1 MSWTV
6 ILACFALTRLTGVCS
21 CTETGSLQLSLP
33 SLHLSLF
40 PPALI
45 SGWWYVEDLHGRSG
59 WAPAS
64 FLKPVLD
71 KGHQRNGD
79 VVGKC
84 PGWRQLEI
92 ELHSLVQPRSQV
104 RRRGRRLGLVQL
116 NYNLSSSK
124 TFVPKINIK
133 ILFSPNS
140 ESVFERGE
148 WKQCTQ
154 TAEKYQNWVLSVPL
168 LPTPR
173 IDPWSVT
180 AAPCTTARWAQRA
193 EGREGDGCLAVWWW
207 MVASQVGGAG
217 GRKEKYHWHMPSVQ
231 PCTVHSCNNL
241 TNLPPSPFPFPL
253 PPSLPLLPSQE
264 YKDTATGSNTLF
276 VPEVRQ
282 WWKLP
287 QDLSWP
293 APRIRTDWRHF
304 FHLVRARKTSRGH
317 WWVSH
322 YIITTPLQHH
332 YHTITSSLLYHVT
345 VNMSRYEAS
354 VTIIKVL
361 TLAPGL

>member
-21 CTETGSLQLSLP
+21 CTETGLLQLSLP

-140 ESVFERGE
+140 ECFEVCVVFRKRGM
-148 WKQCTQ
+148 KTVYPNCR
-154 TAEKYQNWVLSVPL
+154 KIPKLSS
-168 LPTPR
+168 
-173 IDPWSVT
+173 I
-180 AAPCTTARWAQRA
+180 C
-193 EGREGDGCLAVWWW
+193 
-207 MVASQVGGAG
+207 
-217 GRKEKYHWHMPSVQ
+217 
-231 PCTVHSCNNL
+231 
-241 TNLPPSPFPFPL
+241 PSPSSHTQDRPL
-253 PPSLPLLPSQE
+253 KCYSSTMHNSKMSSACRRE
-264 YKDTATGSNTLF
+264 
-276 VPEVRQ
+276 RR
-282 WWKLP
+282 WW
-287 QDLSWP
+287 LSC
-293 APRIRTDWRHF
+293 RLMMD
-304 FHLVRARKTSRGH
+304 G
-317 WWVSH
+317 
-322 YIITTPLQHH
+322 
-332 YHTITSSLLYHVT
+332 
-345 VNMSRYEAS
+345 
-354 VTIIKVL
+354 
-361 TLAPGL
+361 G